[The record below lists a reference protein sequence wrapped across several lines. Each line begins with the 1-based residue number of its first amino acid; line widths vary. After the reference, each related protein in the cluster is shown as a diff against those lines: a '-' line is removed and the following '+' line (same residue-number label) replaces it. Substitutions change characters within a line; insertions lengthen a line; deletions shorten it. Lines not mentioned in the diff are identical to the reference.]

1 MNEELEALKKKH
13 SEVYTLTVK
22 NKEGK
27 PVTVYLKEIDRIIYK
42 VVSALIQKDE
52 LTGIESM
59 LKSLWIGGD
68 AVEKITDDFKALRN
82 AGATLMPMIETEAGE
97 LKKN

>member
-1 MNEELEALKKKH
+1 MDELQDLKKKH
-13 SEVYTLTVK
+13 GEVYTLSVK

-27 PVTVYLKEIDRIIYK
+27 VITIYLREIDRIVFK
-42 VVSALIQKDE
+42 SVSALIQKDE

-59 LKSLWIGGD
+59 LRSLWIGGD
-68 AVEKITDDFKALRN
+68 SVDKIIDDFKALRN
-82 AGATLMPMIETEAGE
+82 AGATLMPMLETEAGE

>member
-1 MNEELEALKKKH
+1 MDELQDLKKKH
-13 SEVYTLTVK
+13 GEVYTLSVK

-27 PVTVYLKEIDRIIYK
+27 IITIYLREIDRIVFK
-42 VVSALIQKDE
+42 SVSALIQKDE

-59 LKSLWIGGD
+59 LRSLWIGGD
-68 AVEKITDDFKALRN
+68 SVEKITDDFKALRN
-82 AGATLMPMIETEAGE
+82 AGATLMPMLETEAGE